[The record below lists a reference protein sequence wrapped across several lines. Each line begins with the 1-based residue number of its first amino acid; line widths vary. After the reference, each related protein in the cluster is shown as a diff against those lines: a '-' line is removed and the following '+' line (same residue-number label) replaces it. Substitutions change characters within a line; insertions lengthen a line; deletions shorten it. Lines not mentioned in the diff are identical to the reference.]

1 MSVYDVLVEL
11 ARRERDLID
20 GCLWDDLLDL
30 QARRGSLVES
40 LPARPPAEAR
50 AALETASAL
59 GASNEVA
66 LRAALEVAGRE
77 LSHLGRGRRALASY
91 AGAGGAGESRFA

>member
-11 ARRERDLID
+11 ARRERALID

-30 QARRGSLVES
+30 QAQRGSLVET
-40 LPARPPAEAR
+40 LPSRPPDEAR
-50 AALETASAL
+50 GALEAARAL
-59 GASNEVA
+59 SASNEIA
-66 LRAALEVAGRE
+66 LRAALDGAGRE
-77 LSHLGRGRRALASY
+77 LAHLGRGRRALASY